1 MHLVWFPCISCI
13 EFRPPWSDFHPLAW
27 KSASSI
33 PAWCGSGGLAQCLDF
48 DSTSMP
54 MSMAMSM
61 SIVNVNVNIR
71 LKVNSNFVNM
81 NCLGYLKYFTVTKL
95 LSSCRQAVL
104 ELSSSSCKAVV
115 IKLSSSGDW
124 RRECMS
130 SPDTETT
137 RQVSQ
142 EEGTLC
148 EPSLNF
154 LTSSCVQC

>member
-1 MHLVWFPCISCI
+1 
-13 EFRPPWSDFHPLAW
+13 
-27 KSASSI
+27 
-33 PAWCGSGGLAQCLDF
+33 
-48 DSTSMP
+48 MP

-115 IKLSSSGDW
+115 IKLSLSSCKAAVIKLSSTGDC

-142 EEGTLC
+142 EEGALC

-154 LTSSCVQC
+154 LTSRCVQCWLFNDQC